1 MHDPTIPRLRDWN
14 TGSGPLYRRLAGSLR
29 GAIEA
34 GSLPIGTSLPAERVL
49 AKSLAVSRTTVVGAY
64 DILRDEGW
72 VESQR
77 GSGTRV
83 RRSPLP
89 AIAAERAAVSTRA
102 FQRNGVFRALVES
115 NRAPYEFLGVHLPAA
130 RPFLDEAYRE
140 VAEELPAL
148 AVGPG
153 YTAFGLPGLRE
164 AIAARFARRGLPTS
178 SDQIL
183 VTAGAQQAIS
193 LAASLFL
200 HPGEVAVTEDPTY
213 LGAIDVF
220 AAGGAQMIPVG
231 VGIEGPDLHALE
243 GALRRDA
250 VRLLYLMPTHQN
262 PTGATTPERARR
274 QIARLVEERGIPLI
288 EDETMLEMGGRG
300 SEPPPPVAA
309 FARRGAVLTVGS
321 LSKLVWG
328 GLRVGWIRA
337 DEALVARLARM
348 RALSDLGGSILSQ
361 AVAARLVPRTEEIAR
376 ERRKQIAERMRAATS
391 ELASRLP
398 EWSWRP
404 PAGGLSLWVK
414 LPRGDSAEF
423 AREAERHGVAILPGS
438 MCSPRSAFA
447 DHIRMPCVMEPA
459 RIREG
464 VASLARAWKAWA
476 PPPRRAVAFDVVV

>member
-1 MHDPTIPRLRDWN
+1 MIDATTPRLREWN
-14 TGSGPLYRRLAGSLR
+14 AGTGPLYRRLAGSLR

-34 GSLPIGTSLPAERVL
+34 GALPIGTSLPAERVL

-89 AIAAERAAVSTRA
+89 AIAPERAATSTRA

-130 RPFLDEAYRE
+130 SPFLEEAYRE
-140 VAEELPAL
+140 VAEELPVL
-148 AVGPG
+148 ATGPG
-153 YTAFGLPGLRE
+153 YSAFGLPVLRE
-164 AIAARFARRGLPTS
+164 AIAARFSKRGIPTTAG
-178 SDQIL
+178 QIL
-183 VTAGAQQAIS
+183 VTAGAQQGIS

-200 HPGEVAVTEDPTY
+200 QPGEVAVTEDPTY

-220 AAGGAQMIPVG
+220 AAAGAQMLTVPVG
-231 VGIEGPDLHALE
+231 DDGPDIHALE
-243 GALRRDA
+243 VALRRDA

-274 QIARLVEERGIPLI
+274 QIARLVEERGIPLL

-300 SEPPPPVAA
+300 AEPPPPIAA
-309 FARRGAVLTVGS
+309 FARRGAILTVGS

-337 DEALVARLARM
+337 DEALIARLARM
-348 RALSDLGGSILSQ
+348 RALADLGGSLLSQ
-361 AVAARLVPRTEEIAR
+361 AVAARLIGRTDEIAR
-376 ERRKQIAERMRAATS
+376 ERRKQIAERMRAATA
-391 ELASRLP
+391 ELSRLLP

-404 PAGGLSLWVK
+404 PAGGLSLWVRM
-414 LPRGDSAEF
+414 PRGDSAEF
-423 AREAERHGVAILPGS
+423 AREAERQGVAILPGS
-438 MCSPRSAFA
+438 MCSPRGAFS
-447 DHIRMPCVMEPA
+447 DHLRVPCVMEPP

-464 VASLARAWKAWA
+464 IGRLARAWKAWA